1 MSADRS
7 DATVVTLRYS
17 DGRGQRLRIEPR
29 SDGRHDVVE
38 EVETRGDGFREVGHE
53 VADQVAVESPE

>member
-1 MSADRS
+1 
-7 DATVVTLRYS
+7 
-17 DGRGQRLRIEPR
+17 
-29 SDGRHDVVE
+29 VVE